1 MGLWLSSTYFQQRC
15 FFTFPF
21 PILLFGL
28 AAHSSV
34 PALHDSGP
42 PRAAAVKDGPPL
54 GAARLGLSLTAAS
67 TAAGSVCIG
76 IAFLSSLAPLHR
88 GLSPPAWGPI
98 DIIGQTTVGP
108 LGRQSAARSQDERGG
123 ACLWWRSSHHNLVFG
138 GPLGIRTMMQSCAS
152 AARLL
157 GGGPI
162 LSQGIV
168 ARVGCG
174 SPPPRIDL
182 ALASRRGRIQCR
194 IGVWCVSG
202 CSLDLSR
209 QFAHVAGLN
218 TAPAGTSP
226 VVT

>member
-1 MGLWLSSTYFQQRC
+1 VHRDRLP
-15 FFTFPF
+15 FF
-21 PILLFGL
+21 
-28 AAHSSV
+28 
-34 PALHDSGP
+34 
-42 PRAAAVKDGPPL
+42 
-54 GAARLGLSLTAAS
+54 
-67 TAAGSVCIG
+67 AG
-76 IAFLSSLAPLHR
+76 PLHR